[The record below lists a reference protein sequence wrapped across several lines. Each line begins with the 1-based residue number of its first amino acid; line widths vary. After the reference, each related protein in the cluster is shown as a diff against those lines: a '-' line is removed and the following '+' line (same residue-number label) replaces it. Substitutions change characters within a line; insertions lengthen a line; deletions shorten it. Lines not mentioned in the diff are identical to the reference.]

1 MMHKPMRASHDA
13 AASLS
18 MKSGF
23 EKSSNSTKN
32 SSNSTK
38 FVSHIESRIE
48 EKSTLYGHFQLGTF
62 VSGQALTIAN
72 ALRRTLLAEIPA
84 FVITSVQIEGGEIIS
99 PKAGMALEEML
110 SDKVLSPKNASDAS
124 EQQLSIEQSRID
136 RDRFASRSDTPSP
149 SLQEE
154 SLNPRQSLSRKLQKS
169 DDFTKVENNSQTIH
183 EFSSL
188 PGMHE
193 NVLNLL
199 LNLKRTVLVSNKFLG
214 EAQHNFFSIDEKRA
228 SPTHFT
234 ASLNIRGPRV
244 VTAGMIHFP
253 KPLAVVDPS
262 HYLATLSA
270 TGELKLD
277 IKIEFV
283 DPCFLTKFEK
293 SMLDL
298 SFIENDHEQKAKP
311 IKLDPVPKPVKQVN
325 FGIFELPNQ
334 PGKEYISF
342 EIRTDGSITPKEALD
357 FSLEKL
363 TRLFL
368 SLLHYIKK
376 FLSNNITASKRNLFC
391 NSMGSF
397 AALHKGA
404 DALVVFDRPSQMKI
418 FFIILRKKGFTL
430 QRYTF
435 SSEKIHTVF
444 IRRQ

>member
-1 MMHKPMRASHDA
+1 MKSKIFGAST
-13 AASLS
+13 
-18 MKSGF
+18 MPIKSGF
-23 EKSSNSTKN
+23 EKSSNSTLNSSKN
-32 SSNSTK
+32 SLNSNK

-84 FVITSVQIEGGEIIS
+84 FVITGVQIEGGEILS
-99 PKAGMALEEML
+99 PKAEMALEEML
-110 SDKVLSPKNASDAS
+110 SDKVFSPKNASDTS
-124 EQQLSIEQSRID
+124 EQQLSTEQSQINQ
-136 RDRFASRSDTPSP
+136 DRFASRSDTSTPF
-149 SLQEE
+149 LQED

-169 DDFTKVENNSQTIH
+169 DDFTTSAKGENNSQTIH

-199 LNLKRTVLVSNKFLG
+199 LNLKRTVLVSNIFL
-214 EAQHNFFSIDEKRA
+214 EETQHNSFEKRA
-228 SPTHFT
+228 SPQEALLRRPTHFT

-283 DPCFLTKFEK
+283 DPCFFTKIEK

-342 EIRTDGSITPKEALD
+342 EIRTDGSITPKNALE

-363 TRLFL
+363 TRLFFEFT
-368 SLLHYIKK
+368 S
-376 FLSNNITASKRNLFC
+376 
-391 NSMGSF
+391 
-397 AALHKGA
+397 LHKK
-404 DALVVFDRPSQMKI
+404 V
-418 FFIILRKKGFTL
+418 
-430 QRYTF
+430 
-435 SSEKIHTVF
+435 SE
-444 IRRQ
+444 